1 MMIQQQKYEQKC
13 CQAINLIHQMPN
25 IMYSMNEDR
34 IFKKT
39 NLAMR
44 IRGDFINPL
53 SSSELYPWIDECL
66 PLAPARQT
74 LPHEI

>member
-1 MMIQQQKYEQKC
+1 MLSTYKPDTSNAVHYVFYERGS
-13 CQAINLIHQMPN
+13 NLQ
-25 IMYSMNEDR
+25 EDQS
-34 IFKKT
+34 
-39 NLAMR
+39 AMR
-44 IRGDFINPL
+44 GDLINPL